1 MSTAESPKE
10 SPWRLRADLVSARVL
25 LWVASAGR
33 RGEPTPEVHLYLFH
47 RYWYLADHYA
57 HHGKIRKARRL
68 RAKATAHFKR
78 GGGGGPGG
86 PPFAAALAMPRPM
99 RPTFID
105 AVSKRR
111 LPRGDDAA

>member
-25 LWVASAGR
+25 LWVAGAGR

-47 RYWYLADHYA
+47 RYWHLADHYA
-57 HHGKIRKARRL
+57 HHGKMRKARRL
-68 RAKATAHFKR
+68 RAKATAHFER
-78 GGGGGPGG
+78 GGGGG

-99 RPTFID
+99 RPTFTD